1 MHVAA
6 RAPSNESIIKST
18 AVRLGGRWGRG
29 AVKGTERICELSAL
43 GEQVGES
50 LCGCWTVKQLPET
63 VTLTKMDGTAAPDVG
78 VTLSP
83 LQQN

>member
-1 MHVAA
+1 MTL
-6 RAPSNESIIKST
+6 ES
-18 AVRLGGRWGRG
+18 
-29 AVKGTERICELSAL
+29 EELSAL

-83 LQQN
+83 LQQNLKN

>member
-1 MHVAA
+1 MTL
-6 RAPSNESIIKST
+6 ES
-18 AVRLGGRWGRG
+18 
-29 AVKGTERICELSAL
+29 EELSAL

-78 VTLSP
+78 VTAAKFKKIKNKREGERYEGSRDSP
-83 LQQN
+83 AGLLQKQ